1 MELEFELLEEDYINF
16 NIDHAKK
23 SSSLKKNILMQR
35 ILGPALFLI
44 FPFII
49 RGYTEIPMWYW
60 VTIFGIVSVVWF
72 IYYPKYFNWEMTRR
86 VKKMLSEGSNE
97 NILNRRKI
105 ILSDEGI
112 LEKSLIGE
120 SNVSWNQ
127 VDKVEES
134 NEYIYIYISSISA
147 HIIPKRI
154 FKDENEKQMFIREIS
169 KHHDVQ

>member
-35 ILGPALFLI
+35 ILGPVLFLI

-86 VKKMLSEGSNE
+86 VKKMLNEGSNE